1 MEIINHRR
9 KIFDVME
16 SNAKGNNKFAIKVII
31 TENVE
36 GKRFHFLKK
45 NVEEVRRMNQTYFFT
60 FSKLLPWVTNIKATF
75 SGKIYF
81 ENFGLECT

>member
-45 NVEEVRRMNQTYFFT
+45 MWN
-60 FSKLLPWVTNIKATF
+60 K
-75 SGKIYF
+75 
-81 ENFGLECT
+81 

>member
-1 MEIINHRR
+1 
-9 KIFDVME
+9 ME

-60 FSKLLPWVTNIKATF
+60 FS
-75 SGKIYF
+75 
-81 ENFGLECT
+81 

>member
-1 MEIINHRR
+1 
-9 KIFDVME
+9 ME

-36 GKRFHFLKK
+36 GKRFRFLKK

-75 SGKIYF
+75 PGKIFLKFWPRIYIERF
-81 ENFGLECT
+81 I